1 MNTNSEQ
8 QDRFL
13 EDLCVCSKA
22 LSAIA
27 ERLNAEGRPWD
38 ALTDAER
45 RQVEAVG
52 RRVETIDRQ
61 LDECAKERRLDGE
74 PPTPVARGIRV

>member
-13 EDLCVCSKA
+13 EDLCACSEA
-22 LSAIA
+22 LSVLA
-27 ERLNAEGRPWD
+27 ERLEAEGRPWD

-45 RQVEAVG
+45 RQVEAIG
-52 RRVETIDRQ
+52 RRVETVDRQ

-74 PPTPVARGIRV
+74 FAAPFTRGLRV